1 MDSLPELASFFT
13 LVQQTHDD
21 FRPHKGPLSIHN
33 FPWNRGI
40 VIATPVITLKTRA
53 MAKFSGNGNPK
64 GACDVGGLAKG
75 FRREHISTG
84 LANMEQK
91 EVI

>member
-1 MDSLPELASFFT
+1 MMISDRIRDRF
-13 LVQQTHDD
+13 
-21 FRPHKGPLSIHN
+21 LSTTS
-33 FPWNRGI
+33 PGI